1 MRISD
6 WSSDVCSSDL
16 LNWLAPLR
24 GLAFYGSAGYADAYY
39 VHYPD
44 APACAVTSQCP
55 RTNADGTTQNLSGRP
70 LANAPRWTAAAVPSF
85 TTLLPG
91 GALATF
97 EIGRASSRERVC
109 QYVWISLGAVPLQKN
124 NTKSV

>member
-39 VHYPD
+39 VHYQD

-70 LANAPRWTAAAVPSF
+70 LANAARWTAAAV
-85 TTLLPG
+85 
-91 GALATF
+91 
-97 EIGRASSRERVC
+97 RADERRAGQECVSTC
-109 QYVWISLGAVPLQKN
+109 RYWWTAYH
-124 NTKSV
+124 

>member
-91 GALATF
+91 VGWAPSPAPCCF
-97 EIGRASSRERVC
+97 AAVASV
-109 QYVWISLGAVPLQKN
+109 ISASDEEQLVGGKWGGDEG
-124 NTKSV
+124 